1 MVTGAYDNWAI
12 EFGYTPNLS
21 DQERDQILFRSDE
34 PELIFGNDADDM
46 RSPGRGIDPR
56 AMTNDLTNDPITYAV
71 QRIELVNQTFKE
83 LPIKLEAKSLEEFEN
98 AYQTL
103 FRESSRSLQ
112 TISRYVG
119 GVYVNRST
127 PDQNSDLKP
136 FEPVSEEDQKRAM
149 EVLNEHAFSPRS
161 FPINEE
167 VLKLIQKERR
177 GFDFR
182 GEHEDPQVHRKILG
196 IQSSVLAHLLSGWT
210 LDRMTDSNLYGNTYS
225 VNQMLS
231 DLTNSIFMEDA
242 NSKVSTVRQ
251 NLQTLYLRRLIKL
264 LGDEASYQMTTAA
277 TYSELRNIEKIAKK
291 RSQDFET
298 QAHRDFL
305 LWLIESALDD

>member
-1 MVTGAYDNWAI
+1 MPT
-12 EFGYTPNLS
+12 
-21 DQERDQILFRSDE
+21 
-34 PELIFGNDADDM
+34 
-46 RSPGRGIDPR
+46 
-56 AMTNDLTNDPITYAV
+56 
-71 QRIELVNQTFKE
+71 
-83 LPIKLEAKSLEEFEN
+83 KLEAKSWEEFEN

-103 FRESSRSLQ
+103 FRESGRSLQ

-127 PDQNSDLKP
+127 PDQNSDLNP
-136 FEPVSEEDQKRAM
+136 YEPVSEKVQKRAM

-231 DLTNSIFMEDA
+231 DLS
-242 NSKVSTVRQ
+242 
-251 NLQTLYLRRLIKL
+251 LIH
-264 LGDEASYQMTTAA
+264 
-277 TYSELRNIEKIAKK
+277 I
-291 RSQDFET
+291 
-298 QAHRDFL
+298 
-305 LWLIESALDD
+305 